1 MRRCCSVLFMLSLII
16 YGNAPVSFAQEV
28 KPENQMPM
36 KSNENSRHDKMSAM
50 MRWRLVEYLD
60 LNEEQS
66 AKYFPI
72 MKEAGEIR
80 DKLIK
85 QRRKVIKKIFN
96 DIDEPAV
103 SLKEL
108 KKDVDTL
115 QQLNEKMLQARKNF
129 HKKSE
134 KVLEDRQLIKL
145 LIFEDKLKADLFRRY
160 RDRSPKDK
168 GRSEKK
174 KD

>member
-1 MRRCCSVLFMLSLII
+1 MLSLII
-16 YGNAPVSFAQEV
+16 YGIAPVSIAQEV
-28 KPENQMPM
+28 KPEAHMPM
-36 KSNENSRHDKMSAM
+36 KNNENSRHHKMRAM

-85 QRRKVIKKIFN
+85 QRREVIQKIFS
-96 DIDEPAV
+96 DVDEPAV
-103 SLKEL
+103 SVAEL
-108 KKDVDTL
+108 KKSIDRL
-115 QQLNEKMLQARKNF
+115 EKINEKMQQARKNF
-129 HKKSE
+129 QKKSE
-134 KVLEDRQLIKL
+134 KVLEDRQYIKL
-145 LIFEDKLKADLFRRY
+145 LIFEEKLKADLFRRY
-160 RDRSPKDK
+160 RDKRSKDK
-168 GRSEKK
+168 SRNKQK